1 MSYNNRYPFF
11 KTPYIQTL
19 NASERKVVVATK
31 LTALVLVMVGSLL
44 AAGCLGDKRAEAP
57 PENPGTVEPVAGSSE
72 DANDVESTTG
82 SESTDLA
89 QELAEARKESQALRQ
104 RLESEE
110 ATRASLEERYAAL
123 EIELASSVEEVLR
136 SKASVRSVHNRALA
150 ISRIAEVRV
159 QIQSV
164 PEAKDPEVAARLD
177 RANDFLRRADITLA
191 DSNFG
196 GAAYLAE
203 RAGELVRQAM
213 MVAEV
218 RSSALNS
225 SLELIPIVPPRNLE
239 TRVNANLRESPGTDK
254 PRVGQVA
261 EGVQLLAVARGG
273 EWFQVETDT
282 GDRVWIHGSVVR

>member
-150 ISRIAEVRV
+150 I
-159 QIQSV
+159 
-164 PEAKDPEVAARLD
+164 
-177 RANDFLRRADITLA
+177 
-191 DSNFG
+191 
-196 GAAYLAE
+196 
-203 RAGELVRQAM
+203 
-213 MVAEV
+213 
-218 RSSALNS
+218 
-225 SLELIPIVPPRNLE
+225 
-239 TRVNANLRESPGTDK
+239 
-254 PRVGQVA
+254 
-261 EGVQLLAVARGG
+261 
-273 EWFQVETDT
+273 
-282 GDRVWIHGSVVR
+282 